1 MAYKEKYHKIRNR
14 FYDAAEENEML
25 LASYQKIGK
34 KLKKISHENSHLLD
48 LVMELRPDVQD
59 DLSSTTE
66 EDFLSE
72 GSVDSSDSDKQVGS
86 DLESDEDA
94 IFPSLDPRNKT
105 RSSKTQHE
113 REKRKARMN
122 IDSGVKRKRRTG
134 KRDDRT
140 DAKPI
145 EHLPKDN
152 NGKLI
157 LPVTVGKGGDEV
169 TIVSIGRV
177 IWEKEAYHTPR
188 YIWPVGFHSEKL
200 YTSMLDGNK
209 KTIYVSEIL
218 EGEEAP
224 VFQVTAEDQPGRK
237 FVANSASGVWKQ
249 VLDEIMAKGF
259 GAKTHASGPQLYG
272 INNLG
277 ITKHIQELAG
287 AEKCSKYVMQRWID
301 SDKERHKSTKAQDK
315 GGVPNIRVTNY
326 ASETESGSE
335 GDDKAQNFRHRSQSV
350 TGSISMSDRDSE

>member
-1 MAYKEKYHKIRNR
+1 MAYKEKYQKIRSR
-14 FYDAAEENEML
+14 FYTAAEENDAL
-25 LASYQKIGK
+25 TATYKKIGR

-48 LVMELRPDVQD
+48 LVMELRPEIGE
-59 DLSSTTE
+59 DLSSSSE
-66 EDFLSE
+66 EILSE
-72 GSVDSSDSDKQVGS
+72 GSVDSSDSEKQAEV
-86 DLESDEDA
+86 DTESEEEA

-105 RSSKTQHE
+105 RAHKAEHE
-113 REKRKARMN
+113 REKKSTQTRRS
-122 IDSGVKRKRRTG
+122 IDPSVKRKRRTG

-145 EHLPKDN
+145 EHLPKN
-152 NGKLI
+152 EKGELI

-169 TIVSIGRV
+169 TIINIGKVVWDR
-177 IWEKEAYHTPR
+177 EPYHTPR
-188 YIWPVGFHSEKL
+188 FIWPVGFHSEKI

-209 KTIYVSEIL
+209 KTTYVSEIL
-218 EGEEAP
+218 DGGEAP

-277 ITKHIQELAG
+277 ITKHIQELPG

-301 SDKERHKSTKAQDK
+301 SGNERHKDQSDI
-315 GGVPNIRVTNY
+315 PNIRITNY
-326 ASETESGSE
+326 ASETESGSDGE
-335 GDDKAQNFRHRSQSV
+335 EKTHRHGSV
-350 TGSISMSDRDSE
+350 SMSDHESE